1 MNTIKTS
8 RHEPTLSFLA
18 AIPIA
23 LLGGLIGLG
32 GAEFRLPVLIGF
44 LKRSASR
51 SVTINLAVSLV
62 TLIVSLLTRLRVA
75 SAFPLVDFAIILPAM
90 TGGAILAAYGM
101 AGRVAH
107 ISEHR
112 LEFWMRNL
120 LVGIGVL
127 LIVEGF
133 FPIGSLDL
141 HQSPLLLQAF
151 IGIGSG
157 ALIGLVSSLLGVA
170 GGELII
176 PTLVFIFGIGIKLA
190 GTASLM
196 ISLPTVCAGLIR
208 YARAGALFDRSDL
221 MGIVTPMGLGSVIG
235 AVLGGWLFGIVSPNL
250 LKILLGVILIYSA
263 LRIFLRQRHER

>member
-1 MNTIKTS
+1 MKTQRS
-8 RHEPTLSFLA
+8 SITEAVFSFLV

-32 GAEFRLPVLIGF
+32 GAEFRLPVLVGF

-62 TLIVSLLTRLRVA
+62 TLIVSLMTRLRVAA
-75 SAFPLVDFAIILPAM
+75 SAFPLVDFAVILPAM

-101 AGRVAH
+101 AGRLAR
-107 ISEHR
+107 ISER
-112 LEFWMRNL
+112 QLEFWMRNL

-133 FPIGSLDL
+133 VTIGSLEL
-141 HQSPLLLQAF
+141 RHSPLLLQAVVGAGF
-151 IGIGSG
+151 G

-208 YARAGALFDRSDL
+208 YARSGVLFDRGDL
-221 MGIVTPMGLGSVIG
+221 TGIVTPMGFGSIIG
-235 AVLGGWLFGIVSPNL
+235 SILGGLLFGIVSPNL
-250 LKILLGVILIYSA
+250 LKILLGVVLIYSA
-263 LRIFLRQRHER
+263 LRIFLRQRHE